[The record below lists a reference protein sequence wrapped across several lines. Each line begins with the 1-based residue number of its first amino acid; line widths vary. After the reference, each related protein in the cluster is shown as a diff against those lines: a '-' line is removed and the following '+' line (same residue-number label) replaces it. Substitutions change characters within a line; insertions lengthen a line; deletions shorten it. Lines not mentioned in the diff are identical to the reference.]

1 MKRTTFIFL
10 ILIIAVGGGY
20 FAWQFGKS
28 GQDSILS
35 SEQIPPIDTAPDS
48 EPSNVRY
55 PVPEPSPSAPPPP
68 EKPASGSVVEPG
80 PSQFEEDSAPPG
92 PDELHIAV
100 PDLNK
105 SDGALRSILARFFP
119 RQKLG
124 ELFRLDN
131 FVKRIVVTVDMLPHK
146 KVPPRLLPYQPAP
159 GSLAVEGQGEIRYI
173 TAQNSW
179 RYRSFVKLVDA
190 VDTQKAV
197 DWYVHFYP
205 LFQEAYQNLGYPDR
219 YFNDRLVDVIDH
231 LLQAP
236 EVDEPIAVKQHVVQY
251 RFADPELE
259 ALSAGQK
266 LMIRI
271 GNENS
276 RLIKSK
282 LRAFRKQ
289 LTSLNQSRETST
301 P

>member
-1 MKRTTFIFL
+1 MKKSIFIFL
-10 ILIIAVGGGY
+10 IFAIAVGGGY

-28 GQDSILS
+28 SQETILPS
-35 SEQIPPIDTAPDS
+35 DEIPPISTAPES

-55 PVPEPSPSAPPPP
+55 PVPEPSPATPPP
-68 EKPASGSVVEPG
+68 EEQSPPTPIEPE
-80 PSQFEEDSAPPG
+80 PSQPEEDAPPPG

-105 SDGALRSILARFFP
+105 SDEALRSILARFFP
-119 RQKLG
+119 RQKLD

-131 FVKRIVVTVDMLPHK
+131 FIKRIVVTVDMLTHK
-146 KVPPRLLPYQPAP
+146 KVPPRLLPYQPAS

-179 RYRSFVKLVDA
+179 RYRSFVKLIDA

-236 EVDEPIAVKQHVVQY
+236 EVEEPIAVKQHVVQY

-282 LRAFRKQ
+282 LRAFRTH
-289 LTSLNQSRETST
+289 LTSLDQSGKAST

>member
-1 MKRTTFIFL
+1 MKKSIFIFL
-10 ILIIAVGGGY
+10 IFAIAAGGGY
-20 FAWQFGKS
+20 FAWNFGKRS
-28 GQDSILS
+28 QETILPA
-35 SEQIPPIDTAPDS
+35 EEIPPVSPDPGS
-48 EPSNVRY
+48 EPANIRY
-55 PVPEPSPSAPPPP
+55 PVPVPSPADPPPG
-68 EKPASGSVVEPG
+68 KPTPVAVVEPEA
-80 PSQFEEDSAPPG
+80 SQPEEDPSPPG
-92 PDELHIAV
+92 PDELHISV
-100 PDLNK
+100 PDLNN

-119 RQKLG
+119 RQKLD

-146 KVPPRLLPYQPAP
+146 KVPPRLLPYQPAS

-231 LLQAP
+231 LIQAP
-236 EVDEPIAVKQHVVQY
+236 EVDEPIPVKQHVVQY

-271 GNENS
+271 GKENS
-276 RLIKSK
+276 RLIKAK
-282 LRAFRKQ
+282 LRAFRTQ
-289 LTSLNQSRETST
+289 LTSLNESGNAST